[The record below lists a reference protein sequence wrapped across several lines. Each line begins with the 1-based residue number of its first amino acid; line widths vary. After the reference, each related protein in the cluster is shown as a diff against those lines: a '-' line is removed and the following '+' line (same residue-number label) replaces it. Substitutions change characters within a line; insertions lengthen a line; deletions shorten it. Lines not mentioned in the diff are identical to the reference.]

1 MKRDFVKT
9 ICPYCGTGCGFIL
22 QVEDGKAI
30 RTLPDRKH
38 PVAKGTL
45 CIKGWAAHEFIHH
58 PDRLT
63 RPLLK
68 KNGEFQEISWEEA
81 IDLAAKKL
89 KEAAESYG
97 PDAVAGLSSAKCT
110 NEENYLFQKLIRAGF
125 KTNNVDHC
133 ARLCHGPTAAAMAQA
148 LGSGAMTNS
157 ISDFT
162 GAECIIIFGSNAAET
177 HPIIMGEIYKAK
189 DHGAT
194 LIVVDPRRTE
204 VAANAD
210 IHLQINSGTDIPLI
224 NGMMR
229 YILDQGLEARDFINE
244 RTEAFDALDA
254 YLSGWSV
261 EEASDESGIAAEEIA
276 RVSEIYS
283 RAQEASIV
291 FCMGITQHACGT
303 ANVFAICNLAMLCG
317 HVGKPHS
324 GICPLRGQNNV
335 QGACDLGALPNVYPG
350 YQTVADANIL
360 RKFEDAWGRELS
372 PTPGMTVT
380 EIIGSAGKKIRA
392 LYIMAENPVLSDPNQ
407 SHVIDSLHK
416 LDFLIV
422 QDIFLTETAKLADLV
437 LPGAC
442 YAEKTGTFTNTERR
456 IQLLRKAVE
465 PPGDARDD
473 FTILCMMGKALG
485 LDYPYADPG
494 EVMDEVASLTPIM
507 GGVHFD
513 RLGSAGLQ
521 WPCPEDTH
529 PGTRFLHEGRFSRGK
544 GLFVVPGYTPPKE
557 RPDETYPYTLI
568 TGRMFSHYHT
578 GTMTRRSHFLHREV
592 DKPFVEISP
601 ADAHSLGIRDGDAIR
616 VSTRRGS
623 ISTNAKITSR
633 VRKGSIFAPFHF
645 REAPANALT
654 IEELDPISKI
664 PEFKACAARMEKE

>member
-1 MKRDFVKT
+1 MKLDFVKT

-22 QVEDGKAI
+22 QVIDGKAVK
-30 RTLPDRKH
+30 TLPDRKH

-45 CIKGWAAHEFIHH
+45 CIKGWSAHEFIHH

-63 RPLLK
+63 QPLLK

-81 IDLAAKKL
+81 IDLAAQKL
-89 KEAAESYG
+89 REAADTYG

-110 NEENYLFQKLIRAGF
+110 NEENYLFQKLIRSGF

-133 ARLCHGPTAAAMAQA
+133 ARLCHGPTAAAMSQA

-157 ISDFT
+157 ISDFS

-189 DHGAT
+189 DNGAT

-210 IHLQINSGTDIPLI
+210 IHLQIKSGTDIPLI

-229 YILDQGLEARDFINE
+229 YILDRGLEARDFINE
-244 RTEAFDALDA
+244 RTEAFDAMDA
-254 YLSGWSV
+254 YLSGWNI
-261 EEASDESGIAAEEIA
+261 ERASDESGIAVEGIQRVAEMYA
-276 RVSEIYS
+276 RSK
-283 RAQEASIV
+283 EASIV

-317 HVGKPHS
+317 QVGRPHS

-335 QGACDLGALPNVYPG
+335 QGACDLGALPNVYSG
-350 YQTVADANIL
+350 YQSVADATIL

-380 EIIGSAGKKIRA
+380 EIISSAGEKIHA

-407 SHVIDSLHK
+407 SHVLESLPK
-416 LDFLIV
+416 FDFLIV
-422 QDIFLTETAKLADLV
+422 QDIFMTETAKFADLV
-437 LPGAC
+437 LPGSC

-456 IQLLRKAVE
+456 IQLLRKAVDL
-465 PPGDARDD
+465 PGNARDD
-473 FTILCMMGKALG
+473 FTILCMLGNALG
-485 LDYPYADPG
+485 LDFHYADPS
-494 EVMDEVASLTPIM
+494 EVMDEIASLTPIM
-507 GGVHFD
+507 AGVHFN

-521 WPCPEDTH
+521 WPCPDDTH
-529 PGTRFLHEGRFSRGK
+529 PGTRYLHDGKFSRGK

-557 RPDETYPYTLI
+557 MPDETYPYTLI

-578 GTMTRRSHFLHREV
+578 GTMTRRSHFLQREV
-592 DKPFVEISP
+592 DEPFVEINP
-601 ADAHSLGIRDGDAIR
+601 ADAAALDVRDGDAIR

-623 ISTNAKITSR
+623 ISTNARITSR

-645 REAPANALT
+645 AEAPANALT

>member
-1 MKRDFVKT
+1 MKLDFVKT

-22 QVEDGKAI
+22 QVCDGKVV

-63 RPLLK
+63 QPLLK
-68 KNGEFQEISWEEA
+68 KNGEFVEISWDEA
-81 IDLAAKKL
+81 IELAAQKL
-89 KEAAESYG
+89 RQAADTYG

-133 ARLCHGPTAAAMAQA
+133 ARLCHGPTAAAMSKA

-157 ISDFT
+157 INDFT
-162 GAECIIIFGSNAAET
+162 GADSIIIFGSNAAET

-189 DHGAT
+189 DNGAT
-194 LIVVDPRRTE
+194 LVVVDPRRTE
-204 VAANAD
+204 VASNAD
-210 IHLQINSGTDIPLI
+210 IHLQIRSGTDIPLI
-224 NGMMR
+224 NGIMR
-229 YILDQGLEARDFINE
+229 YILDNGMEARDYINE
-244 RTEAFDALDA
+244 RTEAFDEMND
-254 YLSGWSV
+254 YLSGWSI
-261 EEASDESGIAAEEIA
+261 EQASEESGIAVDDIA
-276 RVSEIYS
+276 RVADIYARS
-283 RAQEASIV
+283 KEASIV

-303 ANVFAICNLAMLCG
+303 ANVFALCNLAMLCG

-335 QGACDLGALPNVYPG
+335 QGACDVGALPNVYPG
-350 YQTVADANIL
+350 YQSVADADML

-380 EIIGSAGKKIRA
+380 EIIGSAGEKIHA

-407 SHVIDSLHK
+407 GHVLESLPR

-437 LPGAC
+437 LPGSC

-456 IQLLRKAVE
+456 IQLLRKAVD
-465 PPGDARDD
+465 PPGNAKDD
-473 FTILCMMGKALG
+473 FTILCMLGTALG
-485 LDYPYADPG
+485 LDFSYADQG
-494 EVMDEVASLTPIM
+494 EVMDEMAGLTPIM
-507 GGVHFD
+507 AGVHFN
-513 RLGSAGLQ
+513 RLGSTGLQ
-521 WPCPEDTH
+521 WPCPDNDH
-529 PGTRFLHEGRFSRGK
+529 PGTRYLHEGKFSRGK

-557 RPDETYPYTLI
+557 MPDEVYPYTLI

-578 GTMTRRSHFLHREV
+578 GTMTRHSDFLNREQ
-592 DKPFVEISP
+592 DKPFVEINP
-601 ADAHSLGIRDGDAIR
+601 LDARNLGISEGDAVR
-616 VSTRRGS
+616 LSTRRGS
-623 ISTNAKITSR
+623 ISTYARITTR

-645 REAPANALT
+645 AEAPANALT

-664 PEFKACAARMEKE
+664 PEFKACAVRMEKE